1 MKRRG
6 LHGSIC
12 AHGRLADRDE
22 AREDR
27 RCGEARPGGTL
38 LRRPEGHRRGVRTRS
53 GVHPRRGRSFRG
65 QRSRPH
71 AGADGGRHPREAPC
85 PVFII
90 PGNHDPL
97 VPGAVWEDRSWEA
110 ARNVVV
116 FSENTPYELPGAT
129 LYPCPLRG
137 KQSDAD
143 PTSWIRAEGGDRIH
157 IGLAHG
163 SVEGAPIGEWDHPI
177 PRDAA
182 SRSGLD
188 YLALGHWHS
197 FGLFGTKDAPRTA
210 YSGTHEPTSFGE
222 RDSGNALIVDIE
234 APGCAPVLTPVRTGG
249 ISWISIEEQVDSRDA
264 LESVRER
271 IGTLQ
276 NPERTLLR
284 VRLSGLMRPDD
295 RDALEEI
302 ALAAASFLWSEV
314 DESGLL
320 PSPEDD
326 SWIANLPAGLLREVG
341 KRLRHTQEA
350 PEIRTK
356 ALLELYALLSEVKA

>member
-1 MKRRG
+1 MVRFVHTADWQIGMKLAKIGDAGKRVREERFSAARRVIDAA
-6 LHGSIC
+6 S
-12 AHGRLADRDE
+12 AHGAEFILVAGDLFEDNAVDRTQVRMVADIL
-22 AREDR
+22 
-27 RCGEARPGGTL
+27 GK
-38 LRRPEGHRRGVRTRS
+38 
-53 GVHPRRGRSFRG
+53 
-65 QRSRPH
+65 
-71 AGADGGRHPREAPC
+71 APC

-97 VPGAVWEDRSWEA
+97 VPGSVWEDRSWEA

-116 FSENTPYELPGAT
+116 FGENTPYELPGAT

-249 ISWISIEEQVDSRDA
+249 ISWISIEEQIDSRDA

-271 IGTLQ
+271 IGKLQ

-284 VRLSGLMRPDD
+284 IRLSGLMRPDD
-295 RDALEEI
+295 RVALEEI

-326 SWIANLPAGLLREVG
+326 SWIDNLPAGLLREVG
-341 KRLRHTQEA
+341 KRLHHTQEA

>member
-1 MKRRG
+1 MVRFVHTADWQIGMKLAKIGDAGKRVREERFSAARRVIDAA
-6 LHGSIC
+6 S
-12 AHGRLADRDE
+12 AHGAEFILVAGDLFEDNAVDRTQVRMVADIL
-22 AREDR
+22 
-27 RCGEARPGGTL
+27 GK
-38 LRRPEGHRRGVRTRS
+38 
-53 GVHPRRGRSFRG
+53 
-65 QRSRPH
+65 
-71 AGADGGRHPREAPC
+71 APC

-116 FSENTPYELPGAT
+116 FSENAPYELPGAT

-249 ISWISIEEQVDSRDA
+249 ISWISIEEQIDSRDA

-326 SWIANLPAGLLREVG
+326 SWIGNLPAGLLREVG
-341 KRLRHTQEA
+341 KRLNQAQEA

>member
-1 MKRRG
+1 MVRFVHTADWQIGMKFAKIGDAGKRVREERFSAARRVVDAA
-6 LHGSIC
+6 S
-12 AHGRLADRDE
+12 AHGAEFILVAGDLFEDNAVDRTQVRMVADIL
-22 AREDR
+22 
-27 RCGEARPGGTL
+27 GK
-38 LRRPEGHRRGVRTRS
+38 
-53 GVHPRRGRSFRG
+53 
-65 QRSRPH
+65 
-71 AGADGGRHPREAPC
+71 APC

-326 SWIANLPAGLLREVG
+326 SWIGNLPAGLLREVG
-341 KRLRHTQEA
+341 KRLNQAQEA